1 MQEIEKEN
9 KTKMLINL
17 NLNHCIANGKCA
29 DIVYP
34 ITWLRAQWMCVC
46 YGIGAGGGELGEGGG
61 ISIWSRT
68 REWSASAKV
77 ILRCREKERK
87 YILKKT
93 FKENKTK
100 NQKLMCEKK
109 REYSISKCSTLWN
122 EEEEEREEEKKVTL
136 TSSAAGDG
144 QRTPKKSKS
153 SWEFQSTPQLWNKA
167 FPK

>member
-9 KTKMLINL
+9 KTKTLINL
-17 NLNHCIANGKCA
+17 NLNHCIVNGKCA

-34 ITWLRAQWMCVC
+34 VTWLRVQWMCVC
-46 YGIGAGGGELGEGGG
+46 YGLGGGETGGSWNFPSVSRTWINCLSHGHITMQGEGK
-61 ISIWSRT
+61 
-68 REWSASAKV
+68 KV
-77 ILRCREKERK
+77 
-87 YILKKT
+87 YLKKDFQRKQNQEQT
-93 FKENKTK
+93 KQNKM
-100 NQKLMCEKK
+100 MCEEK

-122 EEEEEREEEKKVTL
+122 EEEEEKKETL
-136 TSSAAGDG
+136 TSFAARDG